1 MRSGNLRVSALCTV
15 VAMAAAISAG
25 CGDDDRQARAEAPIA
40 KLASAGVVGSDPYAI
55 ACGHVRN
62 QQKWADVTRRATV
75 AIADQERIRGLNR
88 LQATQSVF
96 YAMTELCKGR
106 PASYEPAAS
115 AVRAVRQGK
124 FRADL
129 GTP

>member
-1 MRSGNLRVSALCTV
+1 MRPNRLWISGAAAALAVSAGLP
-15 VAMAAAISAG
+15 AACG
-25 CGDDDRQARAEAPIA
+25 GDDKETRADKAP
-40 KLASAGVVGSDPYAI
+40 KLASVQTVENDPYAI

-62 QQKWADVTRRATV
+62 QQKWADATRRATV
-75 AIADQERIRGLNR
+75 ALGDRERIAGLNR
-88 LQATQSVF
+88 LHATQSLF

-106 PASYEPAAS
+106 PASYQPANA

-124 FRADL
+124 YRAQL